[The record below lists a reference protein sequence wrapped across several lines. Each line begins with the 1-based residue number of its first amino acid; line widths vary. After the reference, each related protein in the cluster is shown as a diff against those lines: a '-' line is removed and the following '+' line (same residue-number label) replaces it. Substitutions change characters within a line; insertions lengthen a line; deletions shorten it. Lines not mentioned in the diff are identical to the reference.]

1 MLISEEPKTRYY
13 VQFYCMSDRKWE
25 TVDKYTY
32 YVDAVIHLG
41 KEVESDPDV
50 DHRVLKVMSETAIEV
65 PSIDSEKL

>member
-1 MLISEEPKTRYY
+1 MVISEEPKTRYY

-25 TVDKYTY
+25 TIDTYTY

-41 KEVESDPDV
+41 KHVESTPNV

-65 PSIDSEKL
+65 PSIDSEDL